1 MQAQA
6 PSSPLT
12 TRPLPGYR
20 HIDTATI
27 YGNETEVGIGIKAS
41 GVPREEIFV
50 TTKLPNTHHRKV
62 KEALDE
68 SLQKLGTGYLDLCKW
83 FLTLALLLQ

>member
-1 MQAQA
+1 M
-6 PSSPLT
+6 L
-12 TRPLPGYR
+12 GYR
-20 HIDTATI
+20 HIDTA
-27 YGNETEVGIGIKAS
+27 YDYANETEIGIGIKAS

-68 SLQKLGTGYLDLCKW
+68 SLQKLDIGYLDLCK
-83 FLTLALLLQ
+83 

>member
-1 MQAQA
+1 
-6 PSSPLT
+6 L
-12 TRPLPGYR
+12 LGYR
-20 HIDTATI
+20 HIDTAYE

-62 KEALDE
+62 KEALDA
-68 SLQKLGTGYLDLCKW
+68 SLQRLGTGYLDLCKW
-83 FLTLALLLQ
+83 FPYTTLVLQ